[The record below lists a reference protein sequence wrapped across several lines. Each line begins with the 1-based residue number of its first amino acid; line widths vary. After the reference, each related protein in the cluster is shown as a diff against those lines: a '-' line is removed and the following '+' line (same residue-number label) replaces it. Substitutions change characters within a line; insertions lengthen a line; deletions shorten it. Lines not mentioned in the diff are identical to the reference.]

1 MCFSLLPH
9 TADHIDKYH
18 TNNDHYL
25 CYIQY
30 NSTGHFS
37 YVYSPF
43 SLPLWLSHSG
53 RAPSIPKR
61 LQLVNQPT
69 FNVPEISALFSFRFY
84 SRWCLARCGR
94 MQCYSL
100 RILKA
105 INCAHANARA
115 SMNGE
120 KLIFHALFFF
130 WRCKNGAVHLTCG
143 LFLYCPIQSNMRWD
157 TWAKCMGIMDC
168 ADEMRDCVH

>member
-69 FNVPEISALFSFRFY
+69 FNVPEISALFSFHFC
-84 SRWCLARCGR
+84 SRRALARWSR
-94 MQCYSL
+94 SQCYLL

-105 INCAHANARA
+105 INLLCACKCTCINEWRKINFLCVVFFGVVKMELFTLLAD
-115 SMNGE
+115 
-120 KLIFHALFFF
+120 LFFYIV
-130 WRCKNGAVHLTCG
+130 RYNRTC
-143 LFLYCPIQSNMRWD
+143 
-157 TWAKCMGIMDC
+157 
-168 ADEMRDCVH
+168 DEILEPSVWV